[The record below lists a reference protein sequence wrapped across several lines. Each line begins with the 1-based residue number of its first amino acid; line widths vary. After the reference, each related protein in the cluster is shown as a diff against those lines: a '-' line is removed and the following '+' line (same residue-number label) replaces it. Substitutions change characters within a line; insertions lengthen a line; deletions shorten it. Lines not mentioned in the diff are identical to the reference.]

1 MATEAPSPARAPDGE
16 RPPRVLFAIGG
27 LGLGGSERQL
37 MQLIS
42 ASHPQSIEATVL
54 TFSAVCDAGHAQ
66 RLLDL
71 GVELIQQAPSDGPR
85 AIRPMISIPRTFRV
99 LRRLKPDVVYAWLE
113 EASTTVTPAA
123 RALGIPVV
131 IARRSVCGSGAERQ
145 AHFRI
150 PIRWAERRAQ
160 RVTGNSNAVIEEAE
174 ARGVR
179 PERLRLVRNG
189 HPPVTALPPPSGDSV
204 ALGYLAN
211 YRPEKG
217 HGRLLA
223 ALSLLRARTPW
234 RVDLA
239 GSGPFREQVAAEIA
253 ERGLSDRVNAG
264 GPISDVGGFWA
275 EHDVAVLLSDDEGS
289 PNALIEAAMLGRP
302 LVGTDGGGTSEVI
315 AADGGILVSHEP
327 AEIARTFER
336 LIDEPGLRRSLGEGA
351 RRHALEQHD
360 FARFVDGHVAV
371 LREVLGRD
379 GAGDALRDG

>member
-1 MATEAPSPARAPDGE
+1 MPVEATPTASAATGRE

-42 ASHPQSIEATVL
+42 ATHPDRVQATVL
-54 TFSAVCDAGHAQ
+54 TYSRVCDDGHAQ
-66 RLLDL
+66 RLREL
-71 GVELIQQAPSDGPR
+71 GVELIQLAPSGGPR
-85 AIRPMISIPRTFRV
+85 ALRPAASIPRTFRA
-99 LRRLKPDVVYAWLE
+99 LRRLRPDVIYAWLE
-113 EASTTVTPAA
+113 EASTTVTPVA

-131 IARRSVCGSGAERQ
+131 IARRSVCGSEAEEW

-179 PERLRLVRNG
+179 PERLHLVRNG
-189 HPPVTALPPPSGDSV
+189 HPPVAALPSPSGDSV

-223 ALSLLRARTPW
+223 ALSLVRARTPW

-239 GSGPFREQVAAEIA
+239 GSGPLRERVAAEIV
-253 ERGLSDRVNAG
+253 ERGLSERVSAG
-264 GPISDVGGFWA
+264 GPITDIPGFWA

-302 LVGTDGGGTSEVI
+302 LIGTDAGGTREVV
-315 AADGGILVSHEP
+315 AENGGILVSHEP
-327 AEIARTFER
+327 PAIAAAFQR
-336 LIDEPGLRRSLGEGA
+336 LIDDPELRRALGAGA
-351 RRHALEQHD
+351 RRHALEQHNL
-360 FARFVDGHVAV
+360 ARSLGGHLAV
-371 LREVLGRD
+371 IREVLGREEP
-379 GAGDALRDG
+379 G